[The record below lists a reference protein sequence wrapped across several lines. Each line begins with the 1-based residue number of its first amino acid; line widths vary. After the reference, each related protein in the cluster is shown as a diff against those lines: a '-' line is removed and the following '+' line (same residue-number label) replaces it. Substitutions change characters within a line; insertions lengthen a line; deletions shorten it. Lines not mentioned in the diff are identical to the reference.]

1 MNPPPPPISDAWDI
15 PDGVTYLNHG
25 SFGPA
30 PRPVRESQQRWTAE
44 LQGQPMEFFVRRL
57 EGLLDETCA
66 VLGRFVGA
74 DPRDLVLV
82 DNATTGMNIVARSVE
97 LEAGD
102 QVLVTDHESGAVR
115 RL

>member
-1 MNPPPPPISDAWDI
+1 MNAPAPLISDAWDI

-44 LQGQPMEFFVRRL
+44 LQRQPMEFFVRRL

-66 VLGRFVGA
+66 ADSMRSSVPPGSVHSVGRHTA
-74 DPRDLVLV
+74 
-82 DNATTGMNIVARSVE
+82 
-97 LEAGD
+97 
-102 QVLVTDHESGAVR
+102 
-115 RL
+115 